1 MILPAGSS
9 GLLTDRLQQNWPPI
23 ILSAGGI
30 WLTRAVCPA
39 CGRSQPSTPPAST
52 LSEFEFIAEQCKC
65 IFRRWWVG
73 WGWGGGGTI
82 CTVCCLR
89 FFFPSLSLLCVCRP
103 SSCMEGAGKALTD
116 GQTDRRSR
124 WLQHHWVPINPWLSL
139 RLGETCTHWPNHGA
153 TPKPIWQGDSHRWQ
167 FVARQVARVSRH
179 TNDAR
184 QGSL

>member
-1 MILPAGSS
+1 MSLFLSSSCGMEMILPAGSS

-73 WGWGGGGTI
+73 WGWGGRDHLHCLLPPFLLSITFSPLCLSSQQLYGGGGK
-82 CTVCCLR
+82 
-89 FFFPSLSLLCVCRP
+89 
-103 SSCMEGAGKALTD
+103 GADRRTD
-116 GQTDRRSR
+116 GQTEQMAST
-124 WLQHHWVPINPWLSL
+124 P
-139 RLGETCTHWPNHGA
+139 LGSN
-153 TPKPIWQGDSHRWQ
+153 
-167 FVARQVARVSRH
+167 
-179 TNDAR
+179 
-184 QGSL
+184 